1 MMIQSKFSAKKS
13 QCFKV
18 AQLLDST
25 YLLPLLCNSYY
36 TRITQL
42 PKPKKPPTNLIIDGF
57 KKLVELHELR
67 RFQTRLIHPSIVH
80 AS

>member
-1 MMIQSKFSAKKS
+1 MKS

-25 YLLPLLCNSYY
+25 YLLPAYYLLCNSYY

-42 PKPKKPPTNLIIDGF
+42 PEPKKPPTNLIIGGF
-57 KKLVELHELR
+57 QKLVELHELNG
-67 RFQTRLIHPSIVH
+67 FQARLIHPSIVH